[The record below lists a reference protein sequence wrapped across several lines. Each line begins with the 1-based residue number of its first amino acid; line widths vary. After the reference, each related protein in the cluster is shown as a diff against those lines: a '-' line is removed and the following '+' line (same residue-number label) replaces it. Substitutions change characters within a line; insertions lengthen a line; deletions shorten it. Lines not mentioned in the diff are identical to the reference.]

1 MHQKLA
7 ALAVLALCAGCA
19 TVSDVTPIGK
29 DSYMVGV
36 EVRGGQDWTTVKA
49 HAIRRAN
56 EYCAGLGR
64 NMVLT
69 HSETS
74 GARGWTPQDAEI
86 QFMCLTND
94 DPEYRRVRMQKEP
107 DTVIEVKGN

>member
-1 MHQKLA
+1 MRRKFVA
-7 ALAVLALCAGCA
+7 FAVASLTAGCA

-36 EVRGGQDWTTVKA
+36 EVRGGQNWTEVKA
-49 HAIRRAN
+49 HAIKRAS
-56 EYCAGLGR
+56 EYCVGQGK

-69 HSETS
+69 HSETH

-86 QFMCLTND
+86 QFMCLADN
-94 DPEYRRVRMQKEP
+94 DPEYKRVRMQKDP
-107 DTVIEVKGN
+107 DTVVEIKGN